1 MKSKATNWT
10 ILEID
15 TKPIPEEQ
23 LLKSVS
29 LAGRVC
35 HGRGFA
41 AAMLTADRH
50 GFEPPAQPANGSA
63 LQARTPMCFILSN
76 NGIARS
82 TVASPV
88 GRRLVL
94 A

>member
-1 MKSKATNWT
+1 M
-10 ILEID
+10 LEID
-15 TKPIPEEQ
+15 TKPIHEDRP
-23 LLKSVS
+23 LKSVS

-41 AAMLTADRH
+41 AAMLTAVRH
-50 GFEPPAQPANGSA
+50 GFKPPAQPANGSA
-63 LQARTPMCFILSN
+63 LQVRAPMCCILSSKEV
-76 NGIARS
+76 ALA

-88 GRRLVL
+88 WKRLVL